1 MAEPGLYL
9 VSLALTGLTGHMQL
23 LVFGCLHA
31 ISLVYERCCLVAG
44 MNICCMS

>member
-9 VSLALTGLTGHMQL
+9 VSLALTGHMQL

-31 ISLVYERCCLVAG
+31 ISLVYERCCLVAD